1 MKLKERPLS
10 IPLHKNCIPCCNES
24 RRLCTKY
31 LLSRHYY
38 YVTKPMSTSTTSN
51 CTIGSADSYLRC
63 ESGWTA
69 NYHVNLNHKI
79 RGVMHFL
86 QQSGRQMDLYQ
97 DPSFQEFR
105 TVLDSKMK
113 GLKVLAWGLRL
124 SHLLNRKKSS
134 CGRKESLEK
143 ALHRRCPMQY
153 FSAMASTLSILPNH
167 GRGKVWRATI
177 SPICRRCFKEQPRRI
192 ERKENQPKNSRSTR
206 QPKNPQR
213 CPVRVFYLCRAVAAC
228 R

>member
-1 MKLKERPLS
+1 MYQ
-10 IPLHKNCIPCCNES
+10 IPSKSALLLCDKTNVYKHNEQLQHW
-24 RRLCTKY
+24 LCRFVHEVRKVDGQ
-31 LLSRHYY
+31 HY
-38 YVTKPMSTSTTSN
+38 P
-51 CTIGSADSYLRC
+51 
-63 ESGWTA
+63 
-69 NYHVNLNHKI
+69 HVNVNHII

-177 SPICRRCFKEQPRRI
+177 SPICRRCFQRTTKED
-192 ERKENQPKNSRSTR
+192 
-206 QPKNPQR
+206 
-213 CPVRVFYLCRAVAAC
+213 
-228 R
+228 